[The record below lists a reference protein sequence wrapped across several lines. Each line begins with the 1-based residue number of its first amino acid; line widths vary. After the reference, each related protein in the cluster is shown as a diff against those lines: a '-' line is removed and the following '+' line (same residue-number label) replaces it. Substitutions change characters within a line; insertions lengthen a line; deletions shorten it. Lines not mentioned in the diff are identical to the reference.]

1 MLVAELPDDEEL
13 RLLDLSSYNILD
25 TAPEEDFDQLVEL
38 AADLCNSPISLISLI
53 DRDRQ
58 WFKSK
63 TGIEDTETSRS
74 VAFCSHAI
82 LDDAIMQVEDAR
94 LDERFADNP
103 NVTGE
108 LNVRFYAGA
117 PIYSPTG
124 YKLGTICVLDHEPRR
139 LDAKQEKALSILS
152 RQVTRLLELRAR
164 KDYIQRRA
172 KELLE
177 LKNKTVEQTI
187 RKQEEE
193 RQLIAAELHE
203 NLAQTIA
210 ASRMFLSMAEE
221 NESMRLTGIQK
232 ARECLGSLLDDVRAL
247 SNSLSPSAINAIPL
261 EQLVADFVYKQK
273 KRYPFPVSLQV
284 NGSTETT
291 AVDICLACIRTIETW
306 MEVVAARSAPAD
318 MRITLAIE
326 DRISLAI
333 DTNGGMYEF
342 PLLEKEILLS
352 TIYGRV
358 NGLGGTIT
366 VEQPAAALVRLEI
379 RLPVQ
384 APLELIKADK
394 KGYHT
399 VK

>member
-1 MLVAELPDDEEL
+1 MLVAEFPDDEEL
-13 RLLDLSSYNILD
+13 RLLDLASYHILD

-38 AADLCNSPISLISLI
+38 AAELCNSPISLITLI

-63 TGIEDTETSRS
+63 TGIKDTETSRS

-82 LDDAIMQVEDAR
+82 LDDTIMQVEDAR

-124 YKLGTICVLDHEPRR
+124 FKLGTICVLDHQPRR

-193 RQLIAAELHE
+193 RQLIAVELHE

-232 ARECLGSLLDDVRAL
+232 ARECLGSLLNDVRAL
-247 SNSLSPSAINAIPL
+247 SNSLSPSAINAVPL
-261 EQLVADFVYKQK
+261 EQLVEDFVYKQK

-284 NGSTETT
+284 EGSTDTT
-291 AVDICLACIRTIETW
+291 VVDICLACIRTIETW
-306 MEVVAARSAPAD
+306 MEIIAGQSVPAG
-318 MRITLAIE
+318 M
-326 DRISLAI
+326 RISLVIDEYIGLTI
-333 DTNGGMYEF
+333 DTNGGTYEL
-342 PLLEKEILLS
+342 PLLEKEVLLS

-358 NGLGGTIT
+358 SGLGGSIA
-366 VEQPAAALVRLEI
+366 VKQPGKTSVRLEI
-379 RLPVQ
+379 RLP
-384 APLELIKADK
+384 LEVPFALEAM
-394 KGYHT
+394 
-399 VK
+399 